1 MPRSWPRPPDRKDP
15 EFRKVEDIMNFV
27 VHVFVFTSS
36 NSGLWFFKILWRADW
51 SWAMNFTLGWLG
63 ILLIHAL
70 YIFVLANYS
79 VKSNG

>member
-36 NSGLWFFKILWRADW
+36 NSGLWFFKILWQADW
-51 SWAMNFTLGWLG
+51 NWAMNFTLGWLG
-63 ILLIHAL
+63 ILLLHAL
-70 YIFVLANYS
+70 YIFVIADYS